1 MVSGI
6 CIRQTKDSFLQR
18 IFVDSKETNQTLGPG
33 HFTAQH
39 SSGMSIAEVVR
50 CNSLLY
56 STPCKQFPPL
66 REMHYLLEMINNLI
80 RL

>member
-6 CIRQTKDSFLQR
+6 CIRETKDSFLQR
-18 IFVDSKETNQTLGPG
+18 IFVDAKGTNQTLIPG
-33 HFTAQH
+33 HLTAQH
-39 SSGMSIAEVVR
+39 SSAMSITEVVR

-56 STPCKQFPPL
+56 STPCKQLQPL